1 MGDLLY
7 LDNDT
12 SLSLAHIQAM
22 FGERVGFLVAKATN
36 LENKL
41 KRVNLADHE
50 NLLRLMNYQDPGAAL
65 VKLADR
71 LHNMR
76 TIAGHSTLAK
86 QKKIAEETLVF
97 FVPMAKNLQL
107 VATAQEL
114 ERTSLEVLG
123 K

>member
-12 SLSLAHIQAM
+12 SLSLSHIQAM
-22 FGERVGFLVAKATN
+22 FGKRVGFLVAKVTN

-41 KRVNLADHE
+41 KRINLADHE
-50 NLLRLMNYQDPGAAL
+50 NLHRLINYEDPAAAL

-76 TIAGHSTLAK
+76 TITGHPKLDK
-86 QKKIAEETLVF
+86 QKRIAEETLVF
-97 FVPMAKNLQL
+97 FVPMAKHLGL
-107 VATAQEL
+107 KGLAEEL
-114 ERTSLEVLG
+114 EKLSLEVLG